1 VIAVAVACAAV
12 GIIVGVVTL
21 TGLGLKM
28 AAGLISMSGGIKILT
43 LFFTM
48 IASLIMGMGLP
59 TTATYLI
66 TATITAPAIVQLG
79 VPVLAAHMFVFYFG
93 IVADITPPVA
103 LAAYAGAAIA
113 KSNPF
118 KTGITATKL
127 AIAGFIIPYI
137 FCYNP
142 ALLNKY
148 SAMAG
153 RSNLNHFIDWDD
165 RDWGSD
171 GKFLRDKNEYI

>member
-1 VIAVAVACAAV
+1 
-12 GIIVGVVTL
+12 
-21 TGLGLKM
+21 
-28 AAGLISMSGGIKILT
+28 
-43 LFFTM
+43 
-48 IASLIMGMGLP
+48 MGMGLP

-118 KTGITATKL
+118 KTGIAATKL

-142 ALLNKY
+142 ALLLINTTPWQIIQILTTSLIGMIGIGAAMENFFITKTNIFERVLLFISGLMLIDPQLITDIIGLCLIGAVWIY
-148 SAMAG
+148 QLKFAKRSCDESVELSA
-153 RSNLNHFIDWDD
+153 
-165 RDWGSD
+165 
-171 GKFLRDKNEYI
+171 